1 MASPGVPNDEAKKQP
16 LCFPLFMFTH
26 DKALASFS
34 YLLCMPKLDIIAAGS
49 SIAEDNSFTT

>member
-1 MASPGVPNDEAKKQP
+1 
-16 LCFPLFMFTH
+16 MFTH